1 MTVGYAHQIMAID
14 YHLSY
19 YRVACK
25 QLTEGIADPKEF
37 ARVEA
42 IKDAALCAIALEAG
56 IIQEIGS
63 GKLDRQYWE
72 RSIAFINRYEQAE
85 IAA

>member
-1 MTVGYAHQIMAID
+1 MTID

-19 YRVACK
+19 YRVACH
-25 QLTEGIADPKEF
+25 QLTQGIADPKEF

-42 IKDAALCAIALEAG
+42 IKDAALCAIALEAD
-56 IIQEIGS
+56 IIREIGS
-63 GKLDRQYWE
+63 GKLDRPCWE
-72 RSIAFINRYEQAE
+72 KAIAFIHRYEQADLE